1 MKTRLLMLLSVF
13 MAITSVG
20 WMQAQSIT
28 YYKTGSGSG
37 GTGTEQD
44 PIVKISLDEILGDAN
59 AKTESDSIVVSLS
72 NGDYCSSR
80 ISVQLVFYWAFFL
93 SYLLLSTPSL
103 VISNRLSLHPSH
115 TRYRH
120 KD

>member
-59 AKTESDSIVVSLS
+59 AKLNQTVLW
-72 NGDYCSSR
+72 
-80 ISVQLVFYWAFFL
+80 LVYRMETIL
-93 SYLLLSTPSL
+93 
-103 VISNRLSLHPSH
+103 LHPELS
-115 TRYRH
+115 RLQNPGLVLLGLILI
-120 KD
+120 KLS

>member
-44 PIVKISLDEILGDAN
+44 PIVKISLDEILRDAN

-72 NGDYCSSR
+72 NGDYTAASGTFLITKSG
-80 ISVQLVFYWAFFL
+80 ISIIGTDSNKVVIKSPFDITL
-93 SYLLLSTPSL
+93 S
-103 VISNRLSLHPSH
+103 N
-115 TRYRH
+115 
-120 KD
+120 

>member
-44 PIVKISLDEILGDAN
+44 PIVKI
-59 AKTESDSIVVSLS
+59 
-72 NGDYCSSR
+72 
-80 ISVQLVFYWAFFL
+80 
-93 SYLLLSTPSL
+93 
-103 VISNRLSLHPSH
+103 
-115 TRYRH
+115 
-120 KD
+120 

>member
-37 GTGTEQD
+37 GTGSRTYTF
-44 PIVKISLDEILGDAN
+44 
-59 AKTESDSIVVSLS
+59 TES
-72 NGDYCSSR
+72 
-80 ISVQLVFYWAFFL
+80 
-93 SYLLLSTPSL
+93 
-103 VISNRLSLHPSH
+103 
-115 TRYRH
+115 H
-120 KD
+120 KTANN

>member
-72 NGDYCSSR
+72 NGDYTAASGTFPITKSG
-80 ISVQLVFYWAFFL
+80 IVPVHSGAAFFMNFCFWDGV
-93 SYLLLSTPSL
+93 T
-103 VISNRLSLHPSH
+103 ISMG
-115 TRYRH
+115 
-120 KD
+120 